1 MSFPIYVLSGSLIA
15 VATAAGV
22 MATRQQRGLAVAV
35 ALAGA
40 TVLLLVHGPWYFDFY
55 ADDALITLR
64 YSQHLADGT
73 GPNWNSEGRVE
84 GYTTFLWMG
93 LHAGL
98 EKLGV
103 DIVNA
108 SRALGLAAVVA
119 TMLFMSRLWQL
130 WSDDDRKAAVANP
143 AVIAAAIVALVLT
156 DGVAFWSFSGMETTA
171 FMALL
176 TLSAVLFL
184 QEQRAGGPPWSA
196 VAFAATAMTRPEG
209 LVAVAVTA
217 AFLAVQ
223 AGFSTERGPAL
234 RRLAYWS
241 AVFLA
246 LYGSYFVWR
255 YTYYDYLLPNTFYAK
270 VGTTSALYERGL
282 DYLWTYGLRYQLIPL
297 LGGMA
302 VLLANPRLRGD
313 AAYLLLLV
321 GAMLTAIVIEGGD
334 DFPHGRLI
342 VPVLPLMYV
351 GGLAGLATL
360 LQRLS
365 LPSLQSAAFAV
376 AVLTL
381 GAMSLFRGS
390 LDLAAPIAQERRA
403 LQERELLADWLSENT
418 PPEYTIGAFAVG
430 AIGYYSDRDVLDLL
444 GLNDVVIAHSDVPNF
459 GTGLAGHEKYNID
472 YVLDEVRPEIIVT
485 NDAQPGPLTTEA
497 FRALAIVPSPVEA
510 RNALF
515 RDLRFW
521 QQYEVRPIEIDGL
534 WFNLLQRKDTL
545 SAAVGRR

>member
-1 MSFPIYVLSGSLIA
+1 MPFPIYVLSGSLIA
-15 VATAAGV
+15 AATTAGV
-22 MATRQQRGLAVAV
+22 MASRRQRGLAVAV

-40 TVLLLVHGPWYFDFY
+40 TLLLLVHGPWYFDFY

-64 YSQHLADGT
+64 YSQHLADGA

-98 EKLGV
+98 DKLGV

-119 TMLFMSRLWQL
+119 TMLFMSRLWRL
-130 WSDDDRKAAVANP
+130 WSDDDRKAAIANP
-143 AVIAAAIVALVLT
+143 VVIAVALLALVLT
-156 DGVAFWSFSGMETTA
+156 DGVAFWGFSGMETAA

-184 QEQRAGGPPWSA
+184 QEQRTGGLPWSA
-196 VAFAATAMTRPEG
+196 VAFAATAMMRPEG

-217 AFLAVQ
+217 GFLAVQ
-223 AGFSTERGPAL
+223 AAFTSDRQRAL
-234 RRLAYWS
+234 RRLASWS

-246 LYGSYFVWR
+246 LYGSYYVWR
-255 YTYYDYLLPNTFYAK
+255 YTYYDFLLPNTFYAK
-270 VGTTSALYERGL
+270 VESTSALYERGL
-282 DYLWTYGLRYQLIPL
+282 DYLWTRGLRYQLIPL

-313 AAYLLLLV
+313 AAYLLLLA
-321 GAMLTAIVIEGGD
+321 GGMLTAVVIEGGD

-342 VPVLPLMYV
+342 VPILPLIYIA
-351 GGLAGLATL
+351 GLAGLATL

-365 LPSLQSAAFAV
+365 LPSVQSAALAA

-403 LQERELLADWLSENT
+403 LQERELLATWLSENT
-418 PPEYTIGAFAVG
+418 PPGYTIAAFAVG
-430 AIGYYSDRDVLDLL
+430 AIGFYSDRDVLDLL
-444 GLNDVVIAHSDVPNF
+444 GLNDVVIAHSDVPDF

-472 YVLDEVRPEIIVT
+472 YVLDEVRPEIIIT

-510 RNALF
+510 RNVLF
-515 RDLRFW
+515 ADLRLW
-521 QQYEVRPIEIDGL
+521 QQYEVRPIEIEGL

-545 SAAVGRR
+545 ESFLER